1 MIRPCKIKDL
11 GGKQYRCYFE
21 LTFQVIGG
29 KWKAILLYH
38 LSLASRLRF
47 GELKRGIPEVTER
60 MLTKQ
65 LRELE
70 ADGLVHREVYREVP
84 PRVEYSLT
92 KLGCSVIPLL
102 LKMREWGIAFEEHMG
117 GGELFAGD
125 GYESREQPPIAACHI
140 AQEKTP

>member
-1 MIRPCKIKDL
+1 MIEPCKIKELD
-11 GGKQYRCYFE
+11 GKTYRCYFE

-29 KWKAILLYH
+29 KWKAIILYH
-38 LSLASRLRF
+38 LSIEPKLRF
-47 GELKRGIPEVTER
+47 GNLRRGIPEVTER

-92 KLGCSVIPLL
+92 ELGCSVIPLL
-102 LKMREWGIAFEEHMG
+102 LKMREWGIGFEASKGGQDAFTG
-117 GGELFAGD
+117 K
-125 GYESREQPPIAACHI
+125 GYESREAPPIAACHLH
-140 AQEKTP
+140 KTK